1 MEPLCKRDSDL
12 NSEEN
17 QEEHEQGN
25 KPHGEDS
32 LSSVSGEEVESQKFP
47 KRELS
52 WISLFSCLDTKSVRE
67 KRELAGD

>member
-1 MEPLCKRDSDL
+1 
-12 NSEEN
+12 
-17 QEEHEQGN
+17 
-25 KPHGEDS
+25 
-32 LSSVSGEEVESQKFP
+32 VSGEEVESQKFP